1 MVDIVF
7 GWDATTNVIDN
18 WMYDAIANRYAL
30 DKENADW
37 IASVNVF
44 AMQNIVERLLEAAGR
59 GMWDASEDMKDQL
72 RSLYMEVEGDIEELN
87 DH

>member
-1 MVDIVF
+1 MYLHGIV
-7 GWDATTNVIDN
+7 TNFL
-18 WMYDAIANRYAL
+18 RF
-30 DKENADW
+30 K
-37 IASVNVF
+37 
-44 AMQNIVERLLEAAGR
+44 AAGR